1 MLVLGRSVTSSRC
14 TQVYPFKT
22 VRLPLRILSLYYV
35 YSVTKFD
42 PLSLYVP
49 EILIFNKFTLHV
61 LSENDE
67 IHYFGTL
74 SQTLPSPFLEKGAWI
89 PKNLLAKPSMILP
102 FEKGKIIER
111 PKVLGSKPF
120 TKGFAGYG
128 AEPRI

>member
-35 YSVTKFD
+35 YSVTKLD

-49 EILIFNKFTLHV
+49 KILIFNKFTLPV

-67 IHYFGTL
+67 I
-74 SQTLPSPFLEKGAWI
+74 
-89 PKNLLAKPSMILP
+89 
-102 FEKGKIIER
+102 
-111 PKVLGSKPF
+111 
-120 TKGFAGYG
+120 
-128 AEPRI
+128 